1 MTDAKIRLLQGN
13 EACAEG
19 AIAAGCR
26 FYAGYPIT
34 PSTEIAEIMSFRLPQ
49 EGGRFIQM
57 EDEIASI
64 AAIIGG
70 SMAGV
75 KSMTAT
81 SGPGYSLMME
91 NIGYACVAEIPVV
104 IINVQRCGPSTGQ
117 PTATGQGDLMQAKWG
132 THSDHPAVAV
142 APASGQEMYDLTAR
156 AFNLSEQYR
165 VPVTVLSDAV
175 VGHIRERVVMRT
187 PEEIGIVDRKL
198 ADENA
203 EIYMPMDTDETLIPA
218 LANVGSRLHPYYTGL
233 VHSGRGF
240 FTSVADEVS
249 AFTRRLY
256 DKIEIHRQEIYDY
269 EEWFTDDCEVCLISW
284 GVSGRAA
291 FNVAQN
297 LRDTGKKVGYMR
309 LKTVWP
315 FPEEVVRDIARKC
328 HTFIVPEMNLGQL
341 KLEVERVACGEA
353 KVLGVNN
360 VTGSMITTREILD
373 MARAAF

>member
-1 MTDAKIRLLQGN
+1 MSDGKTRLLQGN

-34 PSTEIAEIMSFRLPQ
+34 PSTEIAEIMSYRLPQ

-142 APASGQEMYDLTAR
+142 APASGQEMYDLTAK
-156 AFNLSEQYR
+156 AFNFSEKYR

-175 VGHIRERVVMRT
+175 VGHIRERVIMRT
-187 PEEIGIVDRKL
+187 PEELELAERKI

-203 EIYMPMDTDETLIPA
+203 DSYVPMNTDETLIPA
-218 LANVGSRLHPYYTGL
+218 LANIGSRLNPYYTGL

-240 FTSVADEVS
+240 FTSIGDEVS
-249 AFTRRLY
+249 AFTRRIY
-256 DKIEIHRQEIYDY
+256 DKIELHKQDLYDF
-269 EEWFTDDCEVCLISW
+269 EEWYTDDCDVCLISW

-297 LRDTGKKVGYMR
+297 LRDSGKRVGYMR

-315 FPEEVVRDIARKC
+315 FPEEVVADIARKC

-341 KLEVERVACGEA
+341 KLEVERVACGHA
-353 KVLGVNN
+353 RVLGVNN

-373 MARAAF
+373 VARAVV

>member
-1 MTDAKIRLLQGN
+1 MSDGKIRLLQGN

-34 PSTEIAEIMSFRLPQ
+34 PSTEIAEIMSYRLPQ
-49 EGGRFIQM
+49 EGARFIQM

-91 NIGYACVAEIPVV
+91 NIGYACVAEIPIV

-142 APASGQEMYDLTAR
+142 APASGQEMYDLTAK
-156 AFNLSEQYR
+156 AFNLAEKYR

-187 PEEIGIVDRKL
+187 PDEIGIVHRKV
-198 ADENA
+198 ADENSDSY
-203 EIYMPMDTDETLIPA
+203 IPMETDESLIPA
-218 LANVGSRLHPYYTGL
+218 LANVGSRLNPYYTGL
-233 VHSGRGF
+233 VHAERGF
-240 FTSVADEVS
+240 FTSTGSEVE
-249 AFTRRLY
+249 AFTRRIY
-256 DKIEIHRQEIYDY
+256 DKVEIHRHEMYDY
-269 EEWFTDDCEVCLISW
+269 EEWKTDDCEVCLLSW

-291 FNVAQN
+291 SNVAQN
-297 LRDTGKKVGYMR
+297 LREAGKKVGYFR
-309 LKTVWP
+309 PKTVWP
-315 FPEEVVRDIARKC
+315 FPEEPVRDIARRC
-328 HTFIVPEMNLGQL
+328 HTFVVPEMNLGQM
-341 KLEVERVACGEA
+341 KLEVERVVCGEA
-353 KVLGVNN
+353 KVVGVNN
-360 VTGSMITTREILD
+360 VSGSMITTREILE
-373 MARAAF
+373 AVRALI